1 MEDTRGQKRIEI
13 TTSLCLKDYETAI
26 NLAKE
31 YLNTYENDLYV
42 LSLLAFT
49 YKLAKMYDKAIDT
62 YYEVLSIKQDDI
74 SAKLDLLD
82 IYMETKQ
89 YDVAKPILDEIFTDS
104 MYKKALEANKEKYEA
119 ARIEIEN
126 NIEKIGFQK

>member
-1 MEDTRGQKRIEI
+1 MEDTRGQRRIAI
-13 TTSLCLKDYETAI
+13 ANSLCLKDYETAI
-26 NLAKE
+26 HLAKE

-74 SAKLDLLD
+74 SAKLDLFD

-89 YDVAKPILDEIFTDS
+89 YDIAKPILDEIFTDS
-104 MYKKALEANKEKYEA
+104 MYKKVLEVDKEKYET

-126 NIEKIGFQK
+126 SLEKVGFQK